1 MNAIPV
7 AMPMRS
13 DASRSF
19 GVATAIR
26 CHAESPGFRRGLF
39 VRRAT
44 TRGKKP
50 WAEARGHR
58 EHAASP
64 ATITQIPHNRPT
76 PLASQPGRKPGD
88 TGYECHPARHADAV

>member
-1 MNAIPV
+1 MNAIPL

-19 GVATAIR
+19 GVVAGIR
-26 CHAESPGFRRGLF
+26 CHAVSPGFRRGLF

-50 WAEARGHR
+50 LGG
-58 EHAASP
+58 SP
-64 ATITQIPHNRPT
+64 GT
-76 PLASQPGRKPGD
+76 P
-88 TGYECHPARHADAV
+88 